1 MRFAAVTRWI
11 VVLAVGGLLLTACG
25 EAAPTPTPSPL
36 PPVTLDP
43 AANAIFVEGCATG
56 DLENWVER
64 VDFLLR
70 DFVSQLNLAQ
80 GQSPDQV
87 RVTLQ
92 RMVPL
97 RDALVA
103 IPAPDGCAGDAHRL
117 LLQML
122 DTTLVRVVSYA
133 NGEGGN
139 VGDLGGELGD
149 VDQML
154 GELQSWQNSLQTL
167 LDAQLQADQAT
178 N

>member
-11 VVLAVGGLLLTACG
+11 IVLAGGGLLLTACG
-25 EAAPTPTPSPL
+25 GAAPTPAPTPSPL

-43 AANAIFVEGCATG
+43 AANAIFVEGCVTG

-87 RVTLQ
+87 RATLQ
-92 RMVPL
+92 RMVPI

-122 DTTLVRVVSYA
+122 DTTLVRLVTYA
-133 NGEGGN
+133 NGAG
-139 VGDLGGELGD
+139 GDLGDLGD

-154 GELQSWQNSLQTL
+154 GDLQSWQDLLQTL
-167 LDAQLQADQAT
+167 LDAQFQADQAA

>member
-11 VVLAVGGLLLTACG
+11 IVLAVGGLLLTACG
-25 EAAPTPTPSPL
+25 GAAPTPAPTPSPL

-43 AANAIFVEGCATG
+43 AANAIFVEGCVTG

-87 RVTLQ
+87 RATLQ
-92 RMVPL
+92 RMVPI

-103 IPAPDGCAGDAHRL
+103 ISAPDGCAGTPTVCCCRCSIPPSFGSSRMRTAR
-117 LLQML
+117 
-122 DTTLVRVVSYA
+122 
-133 NGEGGN
+133 G
-139 VGDLGGELGD
+139 GDLARPGRCG
-149 VDQML
+149 
-154 GELQSWQNSLQTL
+154 S
-167 LDAQLQADQAT
+167 DAR
-178 N
+178 

>member
-1 MRFAAVTRWI
+1 MRDVTVMRAL
-11 VVLAVGGLLLTACG
+11 VVLAVFGLLLTACG
-25 EAAPTPTPSPL
+25 GTAPAATPTPL
-36 PPVTLDP
+36 PPLTLAPP
-43 AANAIFVEGCATG
+43 ADATFLEGCATA

-80 GQSPDQV
+80 GQSPNLV
-87 RVTLQ
+87 RTTLQ

-117 LLQML
+117 MLQMANSAIDHL
-122 DTTLVRVVSYA
+122 QAYA
-133 NGEGGN
+133 NGEISDIN
-139 VGDLGGELGD
+139 AAMED

-154 GELQSWQNSLQTL
+154 GDLQGLQGSLETL
-167 LDAQLQADQAT
+167 LDAQFQANQAT